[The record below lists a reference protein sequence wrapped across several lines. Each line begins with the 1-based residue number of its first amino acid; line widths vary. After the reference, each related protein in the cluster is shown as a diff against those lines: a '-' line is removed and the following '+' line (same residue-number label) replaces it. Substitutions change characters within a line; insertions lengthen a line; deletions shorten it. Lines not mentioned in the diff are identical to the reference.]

1 MNCKI
6 FGVLDLEMC
15 VLSIHGTDK
24 EKLTKKLLA
33 KGLAN
38 ILDRAT
44 STFSHIMIRYEM
56 LF

>member
-1 MNCKI
+1 
-6 FGVLDLEMC
+6 MC
-15 VLSIHGTDK
+15 VLSIHGSDK